1 MSTPER
7 VVRNLHRLLF
17 AHSVALIRHNVRSVV
32 TVEFNVPSVDAELT
46 AAYGWTAIHY
56 DDFVHKT
63 ISPTP
68 GQSTPYDIIASFS
81 SLEHTGLGRY
91 GDPLDPQGDITAVG
105 HIHRALKL
113 GGLFVFGA
121 PVGHDALVW
130 NLHRIYGPRRLP
142 MLLAG
147 FRALAWYGD
156 DTLASPRPSPE
167 YYQPFIVLMKVV
179 PLPDPEHEEEA
190 VLHSLLYCAR
200 T

>member
-113 GGLFVFGA
+113 GGLFVFGGTCTA
-121 PVGHDALVW
+121 STAL
-130 NLHRIYGPRRLP
+130 G
-142 MLLAG
+142 
-147 FRALAWYGD
+147 
-156 DTLASPRPSPE
+156 ASPC
-167 YYQPFIVLMKVV
+167 F
-179 PLPDPEHEEEA
+179 
-190 VLHSLLYCAR
+190 SLDVGRWLGTETIRWRHLVHRQSTTSRSLY
-200 T
+200 